1 LAIGNVLKRNRYQFG
16 LTLLTGVFLLATL
29 FAVLL
34 YAFTPAT
41 PATRGPLLLTA
52 FVAIL
57 LGSLVSLLFFLRW
70 VLRPYRQ
77 LVGEA
82 EKASVQSTAP
92 KSKDEAEFVL
102 ETFQSV
108 VAQLQEQRKALEQLS
123 SQASKRADSAEKFSE
138 RIVASVPSGLI
149 AFDGTGRSMVI
160 NGPGRAILGVDGAA
174 LGQPASTLLHNI
186 PELAEMV
193 EQCLQSGK
201 LFRRE
206 EIESLTSEQL
216 PRRIGATVAP
226 IDLAPDQGQR
236 GALCL
241 LTDITEVTQLREQV
255 ALKKNLENLGEMS
268 AGLAHEFKNAI
279 ATLHGYVQLLQ
290 SLELDE
296 KAGGA
301 AASLLGEVRNLSDM
315 VTSFLNF
322 ARPQPLQLDEV
333 KLDEL
338 IADCANELEPLFA
351 ERAVDLVITR
361 TALTGTALTGTAL
374 TGTAL
379 TGTALTGTALTGTP
393 LTRTPLTGTAGVSPA
408 SSGTPHSTPGTLVIR
423 ADERMLRQALLNLMR
438 NAAEAI
444 PPDKTE
450 RRVEVSATSK
460 RDKAGKDWAVVEIRD
475 TGEGIPAADLQRIF
489 IPFFTTKASGHGVGL
504 ALAHRVITQHG
515 GTLTASNSHSG
526 GAVFTVRLPA

>member
-1 LAIGNVLKRNRYQFG
+1 
-16 LTLLTGVFLLATL
+16 
-29 FAVLL
+29 
-34 YAFTPAT
+34 
-41 PATRGPLLLTA
+41 
-52 FVAIL
+52 
-57 LGSLVSLLFFLRW
+57 
-70 VLRPYRQ
+70 
-77 LVGEA
+77 
-82 EKASVQSTAP
+82 
-92 KSKDEAEFVL
+92 
-102 ETFQSV
+102 
-108 VAQLQEQRKALEQLS
+108 
-123 SQASKRADSAEKFSE
+123 
-138 RIVASVPSGLI
+138 
-149 AFDGTGRSMVI
+149 
-160 NGPGRAILGVDGAA
+160 
-174 LGQPASTLLHNI
+174 
-186 PELAEMV
+186 
-193 EQCLQSGK
+193 
-201 LFRRE
+201 
-206 EIESLTSEQL
+206 
-216 PRRIGATVAP
+216 
-226 IDLAPDQGQR
+226 
-236 GALCL
+236 

-338 IADCANELEPLFA
+338 IADCASELEPLFV
-351 ERAVDLVITR
+351 ERAVDLVI
-361 TALTGTALTGTAL
+361 TGTALTGTAL
-374 TGTAL
+374 TGTA
-379 TGTALTGTALTGTP
+379 
-393 LTRTPLTGTAGVSPA
+393 GVSPA
-408 SSGTPHSTPGTLVIR
+408 AGSGTGIPACPPAEKGPDREIVIR

-438 NAAEAI
+438 NAAESI
-444 PPDKTE
+444 PQEKSE

-460 RDKAGKDWAVVEIRD
+460 RDKAGKDWAVVEIKD

-515 GTLTASNSHSG
+515 GTLTASNSQSG